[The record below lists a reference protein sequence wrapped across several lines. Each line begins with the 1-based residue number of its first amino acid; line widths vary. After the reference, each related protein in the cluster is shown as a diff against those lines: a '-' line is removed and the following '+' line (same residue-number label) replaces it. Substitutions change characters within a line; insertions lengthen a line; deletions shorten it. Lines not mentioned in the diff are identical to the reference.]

1 MVTSSKFQYKLIY
14 RYKKPENIFNAII
27 SVSWQFSFFSVMGLS
42 NFSRFWPNMKYYCL
56 LNSNE
61 LGRFTTRP
69 LFSLVHAP
77 TTQPKDRGQKKTVVG
92 RRCCWLIPICTSL
105 LVAVG
110 DDTQL
115 NLFGGCY
122 IHCIL
127 AHPSIWADAGHGHRA
142 TTRLV
147 KLVIKHLCVQL

>member
-1 MVTSSKFQYKLIY
+1 
-14 RYKKPENIFNAII
+14 
-27 SVSWQFSFFSVMGLS
+27 
-42 NFSRFWPNMKYYCL
+42 MKYYCL

-77 TTQPKDRGQKKTVVG
+77 TTQPKDRGQKTVVG

-127 AHPSIWADAGHGHRA
+127 AHPSIWADVDRA
-142 TTRLV
+142 PSIECKIYFEVAL
-147 KLVIKHLCVQL
+147 KFLFDHF